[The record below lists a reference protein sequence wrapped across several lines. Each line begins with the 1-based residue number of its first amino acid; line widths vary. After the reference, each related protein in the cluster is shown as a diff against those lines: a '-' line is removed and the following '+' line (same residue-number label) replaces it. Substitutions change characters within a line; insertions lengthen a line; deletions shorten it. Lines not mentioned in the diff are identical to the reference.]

1 MNRREGVNSFV
12 LCLRWSNS
20 IAPAMPF
27 PVQLPSCPWSYTG
40 GHSVR
45 RSTEGGRPCENRIR
59 GAPYTS
65 VQDPRRG
72 GREAAQSPLLPGA
85 PRPRVF
91 GKDGRSAVRLSQSEA
106 VEEGRSQ
113 VEGETNRCGSHN

>member
-1 MNRREGVNSFV
+1 MVGVAGVSEGEGPGLSARIVDNAASG
-12 LCLRWSNS
+12 RSRSRAW
-20 IAPAMPF
+20 
-27 PVQLPSCPWSYTG
+27 TG
-40 GHSVR
+40 GRASVP
-45 RSTEGGRPCENRIR
+45 RPF
-59 GAPYTS
+59 GAGHC

-113 VEGETNRCGSHN
+113 VEGETNRGAACI